1 MATKPDVEI
10 PDVAD
15 GKIKNLDKHV
25 YEVYDGQIKYYRK
38 KAVSNRLSYK
48 SYRFFTIFLGAVV
61 TLIASLSTSDI
72 IQSVE
77 WVGSLFAIA
86 TPVLAAAL
94 TIINGLSQN
103 FQWGATWRD
112 MSINAQRLEKE
123 RDRFL
128 TTPIEK
134 RNYKHE
140 LRVLNDIVLQE
151 TQAFFQRILD
161 GEVVPADS
169 PVSTPASKTEEES

>member
-1 MATKPDVEI
+1 MAKKPEVVL

-15 GKIKNLDKHV
+15 GKIEDMDRHV
-25 YEVYDGQIKYYRK
+25 YEVYDGQIRYYRK
-38 KAVSNRLSYK
+38 KSVTNRKNYK
-48 SYRFFTIFLGAVV
+48 AYRFLTIFLGALV

-72 IQSVE
+72 IQAVP
-77 WVGSLFAIA
+77 WIGSTFAIA
-86 TPVLAAAL
+86 TPILAAAL
-94 TIINGLSQN
+94 TIINSMSQN

-128 TTPIEK
+128 TTPVEK

-140 LRVLNDIVLQE
+140 LSVLNMIVLEE
-151 TQAFFQRILD
+151 TKAFFQRILD
-161 GEVVPADS
+161 SEVVPTES
-169 PVSTPASKTEEES
+169 PSSLED